1 MEDID
6 INNNK
11 TVTSSPTELLKI
23 NILIKRQ
30 EALDAIEKYY
40 EYDYSGAQ
48 PPEHKVRAKIRTL
61 FNLVRASFKRDHT
74 NKQFDNFVKSLN
86 DKDINKVLSTFEELD
101 DWMYDKKLIRFDNIK
116 SYDATNV
123 ELENEAKSL

>member
-30 EALDAIEKYY
+30 EALDVIEKYY

-48 PPEHKVRAKIRTL
+48 PPEHKVRAKIKTL
-61 FNLVRASFKRDHT
+61 FNFVRASFKRDKT
-74 NKQFDNFVKSLN
+74 ENEYNAFLRLMD
-86 DKDINKVLSTFEELD
+86 DKDIKKVLEAFEQLD
-101 DWMYDKKLIRFDNIK
+101 DWMDEKKLIRFDNVR
-116 SYDATNV
+116 SYDSTNV
-123 ELENEAKSL
+123 EIENEAKSL